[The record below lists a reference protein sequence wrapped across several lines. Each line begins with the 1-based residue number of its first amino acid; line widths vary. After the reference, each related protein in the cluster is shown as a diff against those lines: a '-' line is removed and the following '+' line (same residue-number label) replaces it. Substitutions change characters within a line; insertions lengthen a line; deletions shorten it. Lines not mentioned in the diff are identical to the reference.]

1 MTSLWFHWY
10 VMLMETDGCRSSGE
24 EWFLK
29 EQLYDRSCR
38 SCAFTIEWTIPIK
51 AKKVKFLTGARSFL
65 RDFNRTS
72 WWVRETKG
80 NAVSHSHVEDKED
93 FLQYDER
100 ERLAILHTSVK
111 QNFIVDH
118 ILRVFSMIWRQENF
132 DSMRRRCSR
141 EGDVKLTVC
150 ENRISKVDTDSI

>member
-1 MTSLWFHWY
+1 
-10 VMLMETDGCRSSGE
+10 
-24 EWFLK
+24 
-29 EQLYDRSCR
+29 
-38 SCAFTIEWTIPIK
+38 
-51 AKKVKFLTGARSFL
+51 
-65 RDFNRTS
+65 
-72 WWVRETKG
+72 VRETKG

-100 ERLAILHTSVK
+100 ERVANLHTSVK

-118 ILRVFSMIWRQENF
+118 VLRFFSMIWRQENF
-132 DSMRRRCSR
+132 DSMRRHCSR